1 MMPSFKKSRP
11 RDWPSILAEKA
22 KKAKDPGLKKF
33 YSAYNLDVNTP
44 LQDIPFVA
52 LDFETTGLDLQKD
65 GILSIGLIPFD
76 THRIYCKKAAY
87 WVINPHSPLGEDS
100 VIIHGITHS
109 DINNAPGLGK
119 VWQEVLNELAGKIV
133 VVHYREIERKF
144 LDKALHEL
152 LGEGIAFPVIDTMQ
166 IESIIQQKKRGGLW
180 NWLKGRHPESIRL
193 ANSRSRY
200 GLPHYQ
206 VHHAL
211 TDAIAT
217 AELLQAQIAH
227 HYSDETPISTLWL

>member
-1 MMPSFKKSRP
+1 MPSFLKDKS
-11 RDWPSILAEKA
+11 RDWPRILAEKA
-22 KKAKDPGLKKF
+22 ESAKDPGLKKF
-33 YSAYNLDVNTP
+33 YSTYDLDADTP
-44 LQDIPFVA
+44 LKDVPFVA
-52 LDFETTGLDLQKD
+52 LDFETTGLDPQKD

-87 WVINPHSPLGEDS
+87 WVINPHRPLEEES
-100 VIIHGITHS
+100 VVIHGITHS
-109 DINNAPGLGK
+109 DITDAPGIGK

-144 LDKALHEL
+144 LDKALHSL
-152 LGEGIAFPVIDTMQ
+152 LGEGISFPVVDTMQ
-166 IESIIQQKKRGGLW
+166 IEADIQQKKRGGLW

-193 ANSRSRY
+193 AKTRSRY

-227 HYSDETPISTLWL
+227 HYSAETPISALWL